1 MVDFESRDRRRSH
14 DEDDDGGATERAEST
29 DDTDEGAATG
39 EQTGKRERETSAT
52 DRTETERTGVDQ
64 SPTGAGVAEPEAASY
79 AVVTV
84 GGTGVEPDDVIVDG
98 VPVFCLPGDP
108 AMARR
113 GVEEIVLL
121 EAATLAASARDPDE
135 EQ

>member
-1 MVDFESRDRRRSH
+1 MVDFQSRDRRRSH

-52 DRTETERTGVDQ
+52 DRTETERTGV
-64 SPTGAGVAEPEAASY
+64 
-79 AVVTV
+79 
-84 GGTGVEPDDVIVDG
+84 EPDDVIVDG